1 MANDE
6 SGAPQLRPAVAIT
19 AAEAT
24 VALERILAS
33 RAFSRR
39 PRSRDFLAY
48 VVTEHLAGRS
58 HSIKER
64 TVARKALK
72 RSESFDGR
80 ADASVRV
87 QANRLR
93 SALATYYDSE
103 GIDDPVRIVLPPGSY
118 VPVLERAP
126 RPDGALS
133 SRRGSLGPGVVI
145 VAFTD
150 ADSDGHPSPTAIA
163 LTELLIYSLSRFP
176 GLRILGPVDRTSE
189 PGGFGRRRRLGDR
202 LDITYVLEGSVL
214 ASGPKLRVTVRL
226 SDAET
231 GDLVWSERFDRDH
244 DDLTGFGGQ
253 DEIVREVAGLV
264 GGYSGAIQRDALTR
278 GVTTS
283 NPIVFSAMQSYYE
296 ALLMNT
302 PEAALQI
309 RPGLE
314 AASALEPHDPHLLA
328 MLAAVAS
335 YLATDGDLA
344 HSSSNWERAQG
355 YAREALGID
364 PQNAHATLVL
374 GRASRG
380 SGGPDPVKLLVRRAI
395 ELAPGNPS
403 ILADAGCVLCEV
415 DEWDEGVAFI
425 RESARLNPYYPT
437 YRYMYLAIDSMIRGD
452 YAAALVE
459 STIFDRRFEFWG
471 PLLHGLA
478 LAGLG
483 HTDEASNEI
492 NAALALDTNLV
503 LSIAE
508 ASDLPGHVRAFLL
521 REVEPLTGGAGS

>member
-1 MANDE
+1 MENDE
-6 SGAPQLRPAVAIT
+6 SSARQLQTSVVIT
-19 AAEAT
+19 EAEAT
-24 VALERILAS
+24 AALERILAS
-33 RAFSRR
+33 KAFNRR

-64 TVARKALK
+64 TVARRALK
-72 RSESFDGR
+72 RSDSFDGR

-87 QANRLR
+87 QAGRLR

-126 RPDGALS
+126 RPDGALP
-133 SRRGSLGPGVVI
+133 SRRASLGPGVVV

-150 ADSDGHPSPTAIA
+150 ADSEGHPSATAVA
-163 LTELLIYSLSRFP
+163 LTESLVHALSRFP
-176 GLRILGPVDRTSE
+176 GLRVLGPVDRAAGPT
-189 PGGFGRRRRLGDR
+189 GGRRRRLGDR
-202 LDITYVLEGSVL
+202 LDVDYVLEGTVL
-214 ASGPKLRVTVRL
+214 ASGPTVRVTVRV
-226 SDAET
+226 SDAAT
-231 GDLVWSERFDRDH
+231 GGVVWSERFDRDH
-244 DDLTGFGGQ
+244 DAFTGFGGQ

-314 AASALEPHDPHLLA
+314 AASALEPHDPHILA

-344 HSSSNWERAQG
+344 HSSSNWERAQE
-355 YAREALGID
+355 YAREALRID

-380 SGGPDPVKLLVRRAI
+380 NGGPDAVKLLVRRAI

>member
-1 MANDE
+1 MENDE
-6 SGAPQLRPAVAIT
+6 SGARKLQTSVVIT
-19 AAEAT
+19 EAEAT

-33 RAFSRR
+33 RTFSRR

-64 TVARKALK
+64 TVARRALK

-87 QANRLR
+87 QATRLR
-93 SALATYYDSE
+93 TSLAAYYDSE

-118 VPVLERAP
+118 VPVLERAQA
-126 RPDGALS
+126 PDRAAS
-133 SRRGSLGPGVVI
+133 SRRASLGPGVVI
-145 VAFTD
+145 VTFTD
-150 ADSDGHPSPTAIA
+150 ADSEGHPSVTALA
-163 LTELLIYSLSRFP
+163 LTESLVHALSRFP
-176 GLRILGPVDRTSE
+176 GLRLLGPVDRAAGPT
-189 PGGFGRRRRLGDR
+189 GGRRRRLGDR
-202 LDITYVLEGSVL
+202 LDVNYVLEGTVL
-214 ASGPKLRVTVRL
+214 TSGSTVRVTVRV
-226 SDAET
+226 SDAAT
-231 GDLVWSERFDRDH
+231 GDVVWSERFDRDH
-244 DDLTGFGGQ
+244 DDFTGFGGQ

-314 AASALEPHDPHLLA
+314 AASALAPHDPHVLA

-344 HSSSNWERAQG
+344 HSSSNWERARE
-355 YAREALGID
+355 YAREALRID
-364 PQNAHATLVL
+364 PHNAHATLVL

-380 SGGPDPVKLLVRRAI
+380 SSGPDAVTLLVRRAI

-415 DEWDEGVAFI
+415 DEWDEGIAFI

-437 YRYMYLAIDSMIRGD
+437 YRYMYLTIDSMIHGD

-478 LAGLG
+478 LDGLG
-483 HTDEASNEI
+483 HTDEARREI
-492 NAALALDTNLV
+492 SAARALEPDLELVVAGTTDLPAHVRDFLLDRLDSALA
-503 LSIAE
+503 AK
-508 ASDLPGHVRAFLL
+508 
-521 REVEPLTGGAGS
+521 

>member
-1 MANDE
+1 MENDE
-6 SGAPQLRPAVAIT
+6 SGARQLQTSVVIT
-19 AAEAT
+19 EAEAT

-33 RAFSRR
+33 RTFSRR

-64 TVARKALK
+64 TVARRALK

-87 QANRLR
+87 QATRLR
-93 SALATYYDSE
+93 TSLAAYYDSE

-118 VPVLERAP
+118 VPVLERAQA
-126 RPDGALS
+126 PDRAVS
-133 SRRGSLGPGVVI
+133 SRRASLGPGVVI
-145 VAFTD
+145 VTFTD
-150 ADSDGHPSPTAIA
+150 ADREERPSATALA
-163 LTELLIYSLSRFP
+163 LTESLIYSLSRFP

-189 PGGFGRRRRLGDR
+189 PGGLGRRRRLGDR
-202 LDITYVLEGSVL
+202 LDVTYVLEGSVL
-214 ASGPKLRVTVRL
+214 ASGPTLRVTVRL
-226 SDAET
+226 LDAET
-231 GDLVWSERFDRDH
+231 GDVVWSERFDRDH
-244 DDLTGFGGQ
+244 DDFTGFGGH

-283 NPIVFSAMQSYYE
+283 NPVVFSAMQSYYE

-314 AASALEPHDPHLLA
+314 AASALEPQDPHVLA

-344 HSSSNWERAQG
+344 HSTSNWERAQE
-355 YAREALGID
+355 YARGALRID
-364 PQNAHATLVL
+364 PHNAHATLVL

-380 SGGPDPVKLLVRRAI
+380 SGGPDAVKLLVRRAI

-415 DEWDEGVAFI
+415 DEWEEGIAFI

-437 YRYMYLAIDSMIRGD
+437 YRYMYLTVDSMMSGD
-452 YAAALVE
+452 HATALVE

-478 LAGLG
+478 LDGLG
-483 HTDEASNEI
+483 HTDEAHREI
-492 NAALALDTNLV
+492 AASRELEPDLELAVADTT
-503 LSIAE
+503 
-508 ASDLPGHVRAFLL
+508 DLPANVRDFLL
-521 REVEPLTGGAGS
+521 NRLDSA